1 MRHTPVPT
9 LSVREESKEGFWE
22 ELGSTLSPEGCISVN
37 ASVNLLDQCPL
48 KNIKKQRYRLGMVAH
63 SFNPSTQETRRG
75 RRRRKTRRK
84 KARMQRKGWRRR
96 RRRRK
101 KRKRRKKGRK

>member
-1 MRHTPVPT
+1 MGHAPVPT
-9 LSVREESKEGFWE
+9 LSVREENKEGFWE
-22 ELGSTLSPEGCISVN
+22 EVGSTLSPEGCISVS
-37 ASVNLLDQCPL
+37 ASVSVLDQCPL

-63 SFNPSTQETRRG
+63 SFSPSTQETRRR
-75 RRRRKTRRK
+75 RRRRKT
-84 KARMQRKGWRRR
+84 RMQRKGWRRR

>member
-1 MRHTPVPT
+1 MHF
-9 LSVREESKEGFWE
+9 SQ
-22 ELGSTLSPEGCISVN
+22 CISQC
-37 ASVNLLDQCPL
+37 LDQCPL

-101 KRKRRKKGRK
+101 KRKRRKKGSNKGLGRGEVDMGGAREGRRGYGRG